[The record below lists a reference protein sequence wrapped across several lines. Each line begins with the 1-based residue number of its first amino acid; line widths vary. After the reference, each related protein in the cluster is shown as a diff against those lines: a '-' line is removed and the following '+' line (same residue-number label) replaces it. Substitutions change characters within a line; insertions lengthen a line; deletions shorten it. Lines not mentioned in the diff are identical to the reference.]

1 MNSSFEA
8 IVGFM
13 QILLLVLWEA
23 IGALYFGWS
32 PVAILLCWGAAIFTY
47 NVAIAT
53 ALRTYIKLTTPPE
66 PTNNVVNLAAVP
78 DEEDDV
84 A

>member
-13 QILLLVLWEA
+13 QILLLALWEA

-32 PVAILLCWGAAIFTY
+32 PVAILLCWGAGIFTY

-66 PTNNVVNLAAVP
+66 LPDNVVSIV
-78 DEEDDV
+78 EEDGV